1 MNISTH
7 RRDWTDRRSRLVVC
21 LAAIAIVV
29 SAAAPAN
36 AARPVGLS
44 AEVQRALDGVVA
56 AGSPGAIAL
65 IRVGGHTF
73 RLSSGNSNLAPLRP
87 MRADLRT
94 RIGSVTKSFTARSW

>member
-73 RLSSGNSNLAPLRP
+73 RLSSGNSNLGPLRP